1 MGIPLLVEY
10 FNELPQR
17 GEEENAKGS
26 VARFRKSL
34 EDFKLKVAIRYS
46 EGTLQR
52 LLHSSDT
59 LSRRASVL
67 ALGMIGSM
75 PSSNK
80 PVAAL
85 LRDSDPI
92 VRQLASDA
100 MWALWFRADSEENN
114 LELQRAIRGGQP
126 SKALANL
133 EALIQK
139 SPRFAEAFNQRAI
152 IHFRLGEYQ
161 KSIADCER
169 VLKLNPLHF
178 GALAGMGQCFMKLH
192 KPRQALKAFRS
203 AYRINPGLEGVE
215 HTIRTLEDVLGEEG
229 RKDDKK

>member
-26 VARFRKSL
+26 VARFKRSL
-34 EDFKLKVAIRYS
+34 EEFKLKVTARYS

-59 LSRRASVL
+59 LSRRAAVL

-75 PSSNK
+75 TSNK
-80 PVAAL
+80 PVASL

-114 LELQRAIRGGQP
+114 LELQKAIRVGQP
-126 SKALANL
+126 GKVLASL

-152 IHFRLGEYQ
+152 IHFRLGDYQ

-203 AYRINPGLEGVE
+203 AFRINPGLDGVE